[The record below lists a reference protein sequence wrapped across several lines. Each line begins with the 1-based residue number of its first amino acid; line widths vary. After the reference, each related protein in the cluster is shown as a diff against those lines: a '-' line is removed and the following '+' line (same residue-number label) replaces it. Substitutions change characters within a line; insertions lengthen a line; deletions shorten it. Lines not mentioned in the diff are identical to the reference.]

1 MNLMR
6 TLRILLAAST
16 AAASLISAP
25 MLRAQVTPPP
35 IVVPQDRSDKDL
47 LRDLQGAPKDI
58 QTLILSFDKQ
68 RDQYLQ
74 QQRQLL
80 IKLKSATTDQEREA
94 IRDQLQANRREF
106 LADLKTFRQ
115 DLKTDIK
122 ADKANITHAELRRI
136 LDAARDAATDGSPR
150 HKGH

>member
-1 MNLMR
+1 MR

>member
-1 MNLMR
+1 MNFMR

-35 IVVPQDRSDKDL
+35 TVVPQDRSDKDL

-58 QTLILSFDKQ
+58 QTLILSFDQQ

-80 IKLKSATTDQEREA
+80 IKLKNATTDQEREA